1 MSFIN
6 RIRIRNLPH
15 IKINNIMKP
24 KPKEIRLFFE
34 KKPRLLEGGEDD
46 SECAICLRSPI
57 LIPTITN
64 CSHCFCFHCIRFHLN
79 KTSCCPLCLTDV
91 QDLYVLEE

>member
-1 MSFIN
+1 
-6 RIRIRNLPH
+6 
-15 IKINNIMKP
+15 MKP